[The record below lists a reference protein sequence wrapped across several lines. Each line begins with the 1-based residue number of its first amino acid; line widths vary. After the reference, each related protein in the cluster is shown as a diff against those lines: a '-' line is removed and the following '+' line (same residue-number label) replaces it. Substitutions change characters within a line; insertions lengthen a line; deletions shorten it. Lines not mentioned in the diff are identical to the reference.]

1 MVAQTVAELTVRSL
15 ISNGLDTLYCLPG
28 FQLDP
33 FMDACYDNRDKLRI
47 LHTRHEQGA
56 AYMAMGAQVA
66 TGRPQ
71 AYCVV
76 PGAGFLN
83 STGALSTA
91 HSIHSRVLALIGQI
105 PTDTIGKG
113 FGVLHEIPDEL
124 GILARLTKKASTL
137 GRAEDTDEIL
147 RDTWRALKSGPP
159 RPVGLEIPV
168 DLWKS
173 DTGFAGELIVTADP
187 GPAVDQDAVA
197 EAARLMQSARSP
209 LIVVGSG
216 ALDVSKDVRRLSE
229 ALSAPVVA
237 FRNGQGVMS
246 ADAPLHVTMPV
257 AHALWPKV
265 DLVIGLGSRM
275 QTQIMAWG
283 TDGNLK
289 IIHVTIDPN
298 EIGRI
303 RNPTVGLCADL
314 GDALPALLS
323 VLEGKEGKRD
333 DWVETVL
340 SEKARVNSRIS
351 EKLAAQLAWLR
362 AIRAELPRNGIL
374 VDEITQMGYV
384 SRFGFP
390 SYLPRTVVTPGYQ
403 ATLGYGYATALGAA
417 DARRDVPVVNFCGD
431 GGIMFTLNELATA
444 VLHEIPLTTVVF
456 SDGHFGNVRGLQ
468 RDHYQGRF
476 IATDL
481 ANPDFVKCA
490 EAFGTQGLRATTPDE
505 LRARLREG
513 MAHAGPTL
521 IEVPVGEFNSPWE
534 FIHMPRNRGL

>member
-216 ALDVSKDVRRLSE
+216 ALDVS
-229 ALSAPVVA
+229 
-237 FRNGQGVMS
+237 
-246 ADAPLHVTMPV
+246 
-257 AHALWPKV
+257 
-265 DLVIGLGSRM
+265 
-275 QTQIMAWG
+275 
-283 TDGNLK
+283 
-289 IIHVTIDPN
+289 
-298 EIGRI
+298 
-303 RNPTVGLCADL
+303 
-314 GDALPALLS
+314 
-323 VLEGKEGKRD
+323 
-333 DWVETVL
+333 
-340 SEKARVNSRIS
+340 
-351 EKLAAQLAWLR
+351 
-362 AIRAELPRNGIL
+362 
-374 VDEITQMGYV
+374 
-384 SRFGFP
+384 
-390 SYLPRTVVTPGYQ
+390 
-403 ATLGYGYATALGAA
+403 
-417 DARRDVPVVNFCGD
+417 
-431 GGIMFTLNELATA
+431 
-444 VLHEIPLTTVVF
+444 
-456 SDGHFGNVRGLQ
+456 
-468 RDHYQGRF
+468 
-476 IATDL
+476 
-481 ANPDFVKCA
+481 
-490 EAFGTQGLRATTPDE
+490 
-505 LRARLREG
+505 
-513 MAHAGPTL
+513 
-521 IEVPVGEFNSPWE
+521 
-534 FIHMPRNRGL
+534 

>member
-1 MVAQTVAELTVRSL
+1 MTQTVAELTVGSL
-15 ISNGLDTLYCLPG
+15 ISNGVDTLYCLPG
-28 FQLDP
+28 VQLDP
-33 FMDACYDNRDKLRI
+33 FLDVCYDTQDSLRI
-47 LHTRHEQGA
+47 IHTRHEQGA
-56 AYMAMGAQVA
+56 AYMAVGAQVA

-83 STGALSTA
+83 STSALSTA
-91 HSIHSRVLALIGQI
+91 YAIHSRVLALIGQI
-105 PTDTIGKG
+105 PNDTIGKG

-124 GILARLTKKASTL
+124 GILTRLTKKASTL
-137 GRAEDTDEIL
+137 GRPEDAADTL
-147 RDTWRALKSGPP
+147 RSTWRALKSGPP

-168 DLWKS
+168 NFWTS
-173 DTGFAGELIVTADP
+173 DTGFAGELIVTSDP
-187 GPAVDQDAVA
+187 GPAMDEDAIA
-197 EAARLMQSARSP
+197 EAAKLMQSAKSP

-216 ALDVSKDVRRLSE
+216 ALDVSQDVRRLSE

-246 ADAPLHVTMPV
+246 ADAPLHITMPV
-257 AHALWPKV
+257 AHAVWPKV
-265 DLVIGLGSRM
+265 DLVIGLGSRL
-275 QTQIMAWG
+275 QSQVMAWG
-283 TDGNLK
+283 ADDDLK
-289 IIHVTIDPN
+289 IIHVTIDPE

-314 GDALPALLS
+314 GDVLPALLS
-323 VLEGKEGKRD
+323 VLEGKEHKRN

-340 SEKARVNSRIS
+340 AEKTRVNATIS
-351 EKLAAQLAWLR
+351 KKLAAQLAWLK

-431 GGIMFTLNELATA
+431 GGIMFTLNEMATA

-476 IATDL
+476 IANDL
-481 ANPDFVKCA
+481 ANPDFVKYA
-490 EAFGTQGLRATTPDE
+490 EAFGAQGLRATTPDK

-521 IEVPVGEFNSPWE
+521 IDVPVGEFNSPWE
-534 FIHMPRNRGL
+534 FILMPRNRGS

>member
-1 MVAQTVAELTVRSL
+1 MTQTVAELTVGSL

-28 FQLDP
+28 LQLDP
-33 FMDACYDNRDKLRI
+33 FLDACYDTTDKLRI
-47 LHTRHEQGA
+47 IHTRHEQGA

-83 STGALSTA
+83 STAALSTA
-91 HSIHSRVLALIGQI
+91 YAIHSRVLALIGQI
-105 PTDTIGKG
+105 PKGTIGKG
-113 FGVLHEIPDEL
+113 YGVLHEIPDEI
-124 GILARLTKKASTL
+124 GILARLTKTASTL
-137 GRAEDTDEIL
+137 GRAEDAADTL
-147 RDTWRALKSGPP
+147 RRTLRALKSGPP

-168 DLWKS
+168 NFWKS
-173 DTGFAGELIVTADP
+173 DTGFAGELVVTADP
-187 GPAVDQDAVA
+187 GPAIDEDAVA
-197 EAARLMQSARSP
+197 EAAKLMQSARSP

-216 ALDVSKDVRRLSE
+216 ALDVSQDVRRLSE
-229 ALSAPVVA
+229 MLSAPVVA

-246 ADAPLHVTMPV
+246 ADAPLHITTPV

-265 DLVIGLGSRM
+265 DLVIGLGTRLQS
-275 QTQIMAWG
+275 QIQAWG
-283 TDGNLK
+283 ADDDLK
-289 IIHVTIDPN
+289 IIHVTIDPE

-314 GDALPALLS
+314 DDAMPAVLS
-323 VLEGKEGKRD
+323 ALEGKESKSD
-333 DWVETVL
+333 DWVETIL
-340 SEKARVNSRIS
+340 SEKARVNSTIS

-374 VDEITQMGYV
+374 VDEVTQMGYV

-417 DARRDVPVVNFCGD
+417 DARRDVPIVNFCGD
-431 GGIMFTLNELATA
+431 GGIMFTLNEMATA
-444 VLHEIPLTTVVF
+444 ILHEIPITTIVF
-456 SDGHFGNVRGLQ
+456 SDGHYGNVRGLQ

-476 IATDL
+476 IANDL
-481 ANPDFVKCA
+481 ANPDFVRYA
-490 EAFGTQGLRATTPDE
+490 EAFGAQGLRATTPDE
-505 LRARLREG
+505 LRACLREG

-521 IEVPVGEFNSPWE
+521 IEVPVGELNSPWE
-534 FIHMPRNRGL
+534 FVLMPRNRGL

>member
-1 MVAQTVAELTVRSL
+1 MTRSVAELTVDSL

-28 FQLDP
+28 VQLDP
-33 FMDACYDNRDKLRI
+33 FLDACYGKRDKLRI
-47 LHTRHEQGA
+47 IHTRHEQGA

-66 TGRPQ
+66 TGHPQ

-91 HSIHSRVLALIGQI
+91 YAVHSRVLALIGQI
-105 PTDTIGKG
+105 PIGAIGKG

-124 GILARLTKKASTL
+124 GILARLTKKSSTL
-137 GRAEDTDEIL
+137 GRAEDTADTL
-147 RDTWRALKSGPP
+147 TSTWRALKSGPP
-159 RPVGLEIPV
+159 RPVGLGIPV
-168 DLWKS
+168 NFWKS
-173 DTGFAGELIVTADP
+173 DTGFAGELNVSAEP
-187 GPAVDQDAVA
+187 GPSVDQDAVA

-216 ALDVSKDVRRLSE
+216 ALDVSQDVRRLSE

-246 ADAPLHVTMPV
+246 ADAPLHITMPV

-265 DLVIGLGSRM
+265 DLVIGLGSRL

-283 TDGNLK
+283 ADDDLK
-289 IIHVTIDPN
+289 IIHVTIDPE

-314 GDALPALLS
+314 DDALPALLS
-323 VLEGKEGKRD
+323 ELEGKEDKRNN
-333 DWVETVL
+333 WIETVL
-340 SEKARVNSRIS
+340 AEKARVNSRIS
-351 EKLAAQLAWLR
+351 TKLAAQLAWLK
-362 AIRAELPRNGIL
+362 AIRAELPRDGIL

-403 ATLGYGYATALGAA
+403 ATLGYGYATALGVAN
-417 DARRDVPVVNFCGD
+417 ARRDVQVVNFCGD
-431 GGIMFTLNELATA
+431 GGIMFTLNEMATA
-444 VLHEIPLTTVVF
+444 VLHEIPVTTVVF
-456 SDGHFGNVRGLQ
+456 SDGHYGNVRGLQ

-476 IATDL
+476 IANDL
-481 ANPDFVKCA
+481 ANPDFVKYA
-490 EAFGTQGLRATTPDE
+490 EAFGAQGLRAKTPDE

-521 IEVPVGEFNSPWE
+521 IEVPVGEFSSPWE
-534 FIHMPRNRGL
+534 FVLMPRNRGL

>member
-1 MVAQTVAELTVRSL
+1 MAQTVAELTVRSL

-33 FMDACYDNRDKLRI
+33 FMDACHDNRDKLRI
-47 LHTRHEQGA
+47 MHTRHEQGA

-147 RDTWRALKSGPP
+147 RGTWRALKSGPP

-197 EAARLMQSARSP
+197 KAARLMQSARSP

-216 ALDVSKDVRRLSE
+216 ALDVSQDVRRLSE

-314 GDALPALLS
+314 GDALPAMLS

-431 GGIMFTLNELATA
+431 GGIMFTMNELATA

-490 EAFGTQGLRATTPDE
+490 EAFGAQGLRATTPDE

>member
-1 MVAQTVAELTVRSL
+1 MAQTVAELTVRSL

-47 LHTRHEQGA
+47 MHTRHEQGA

-147 RDTWRALKSGPP
+147 WGTWRALKSGPP

-197 EAARLMQSARSP
+197 KAARLMQSARSP

-216 ALDVSKDVRRLSE
+216 ALDVSQDVRRLSE

-490 EAFGTQGLRATTPDE
+490 EAFGAQGLRATTPDE

-534 FIHMPRNRGL
+534 FIHMPRNRGP

>member
-1 MVAQTVAELTVRSL
+1 MGIEAWKDAMQCCQGGAGHPPGDACRNGGDARAHASEWRLHSWRGGVTHSVAELTVGSL
-15 ISNGLDTLYCLPG
+15 ISNGIDTLYCLPG
-28 FQLDP
+28 VQLDP
-33 FMDACYDNRDKLRI
+33 FMDACYDKRDKLRI
-47 LHTRHEQGA
+47 MHTRHEQGA

-91 HSIHSRVLALIGQI
+91 HAIHSRVLALIGQI

-137 GRAEDTDEIL
+137 GRAEDTADTL
-147 RDTWRALKSGPP
+147 RGTWRALKSGPP

-168 DLWKS
+168 NLWKS
-173 DTGFAGELIVTADP
+173 DTGFAGELNVSAEP

-197 EAARLMQSARSP
+197 EATKLMQSAMSP

-216 ALDVSKDVRRLSE
+216 ALDVSQDVRRLSE

-246 ADAPLHVTMPV
+246 ADAPLHITMPV

-265 DLVIGLGSRM
+265 DLVIGLGTRLQS
-275 QTQIMAWG
+275 QTMAWG
-283 TDGNLK
+283 ADDDLK
-289 IIHVTIDPN
+289 IIHVTIDPE

-303 RNPTVGLCADL
+303 RSPTVGLCADL

-323 VLEGKEGKRD
+323 ELEGKEGRHD

-340 SEKARVNSRIS
+340 AEKVRVNSRIS
-351 EKLAAQLAWLR
+351 A
-362 AIRAELPRNGIL
+362 PR
-374 VDEITQMGYV
+374 
-384 SRFGFP
+384 S
-390 SYLPRTVVTPGYQ
+390 
-403 ATLGYGYATALGAA
+403 TL
-417 DARRDVPVVNFCGD
+417 
-431 GGIMFTLNELATA
+431 
-444 VLHEIPLTTVVF
+444 
-456 SDGHFGNVRGLQ
+456 
-468 RDHYQGRF
+468 
-476 IATDL
+476 
-481 ANPDFVKCA
+481 KCN
-490 EAFGTQGLRATTPDE
+490 T
-505 LRARLREG
+505 
-513 MAHAGPTL
+513 
-521 IEVPVGEFNSPWE
+521 
-534 FIHMPRNRGL
+534 

>member
-1 MVAQTVAELTVRSL
+1 MAQTVAELTVRSL

-47 LHTRHEQGA
+47 MHTRHEQGA

-147 RDTWRALKSGPP
+147 IGTWRALKSGPP

-197 EAARLMQSARSP
+197 KAARLMQSARSP
-209 LIVVGSG
+209 LIAVGSG
-216 ALDVSKDVRRLSE
+216 ALDVSQDVRRLSE

-275 QTQIMAWG
+275 QSQIMAWG

-314 GDALPALLS
+314 GDALPAMLS
-323 VLEGKEGKRD
+323 ALEGKEGTRD

-351 EKLAAQLAWLR
+351 EKLAAQLAWLQ

-431 GGIMFTLNELATA
+431 GGIMFTLNEMATA

-490 EAFGTQGLRATTPDE
+490 EAFGAQGLRATTPDE

>member
-1 MVAQTVAELTVRSL
+1 MAQTVAELTVRSL

-33 FMDACYDNRDKLRI
+33 FMDACYDKRDKLRI
-47 LHTRHEQGA
+47 MHTRHEQGA

-105 PTDTIGKG
+105 PADTIGKG

-147 RDTWRALKSGPP
+147 RGTWRALKSGPP

-197 EAARLMQSARSP
+197 KAARLMQSARSP

-216 ALDVSKDVRRLSE
+216 ALDVSRDVRRLSE

-275 QTQIMAWG
+275 QSQVMAWG

-323 VLEGKEGKRD
+323 VLEGKEDKRD

-340 SEKARVNSRIS
+340 SERARVNSRIS
-351 EKLAAQLAWLR
+351 EKLAAQLAWLQ

-444 VLHEIPLTTVVF
+444 VLHEIPLTTIVF

-468 RDHYQGRF
+468 RDHYQGRY

-490 EAFGTQGLRATTPDE
+490 EAFGAQGLRATTPDE

-534 FIHMPRNRGL
+534 FILMPRNRGL

>member
-1 MVAQTVAELTVRSL
+1 MAQTVAELTVRSL

>member
-1 MVAQTVAELTVRSL
+1 MTHSVAELTVGSL
-15 ISNGLDTLYCLPG
+15 ISNGIDTLYCLPG
-28 FQLDP
+28 VQLDP
-33 FMDACYDNRDKLRI
+33 FMDACYDKRDKLRI
-47 LHTRHEQGA
+47 MHTRHEQGA

-91 HSIHSRVLALIGQI
+91 HAIHSRVLALIGQI

-137 GRAEDTDEIL
+137 GRAEDTADTL
-147 RDTWRALKSGPP
+147 RGTWRALKSGPP

-168 DLWKS
+168 NLWKS
-173 DTGFAGELIVTADP
+173 DTGFAGELNVSAEP

-197 EAARLMQSARSP
+197 EATKLMQSAMSP

-216 ALDVSKDVRRLSE
+216 ALDVSQDVRRLSE

-246 ADAPLHVTMPV
+246 ADAPLHITMPV

-265 DLVIGLGSRM
+265 DLVIGLGTRLQS
-275 QTQIMAWG
+275 QTMAWG
-283 TDGNLK
+283 ADDDLK
-289 IIHVTIDPN
+289 IIHVTIDPE

-303 RNPTVGLCADL
+303 RSPTVGLCADL

-323 VLEGKEGKRD
+323 ELEGKEGRHD

-340 SEKARVNSRIS
+340 AEKVRVNSRIS
-351 EKLAAQLAWLR
+351 A
-362 AIRAELPRNGIL
+362 PR
-374 VDEITQMGYV
+374 
-384 SRFGFP
+384 S
-390 SYLPRTVVTPGYQ
+390 
-403 ATLGYGYATALGAA
+403 TL
-417 DARRDVPVVNFCGD
+417 
-431 GGIMFTLNELATA
+431 
-444 VLHEIPLTTVVF
+444 
-456 SDGHFGNVRGLQ
+456 
-468 RDHYQGRF
+468 
-476 IATDL
+476 
-481 ANPDFVKCA
+481 KCN
-490 EAFGTQGLRATTPDE
+490 T
-505 LRARLREG
+505 
-513 MAHAGPTL
+513 
-521 IEVPVGEFNSPWE
+521 
-534 FIHMPRNRGL
+534 